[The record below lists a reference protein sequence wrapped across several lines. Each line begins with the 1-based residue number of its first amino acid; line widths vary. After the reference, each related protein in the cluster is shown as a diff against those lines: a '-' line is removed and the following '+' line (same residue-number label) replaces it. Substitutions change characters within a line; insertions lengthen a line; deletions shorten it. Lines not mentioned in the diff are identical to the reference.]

1 MTFEKE
7 YEDIINQSNETIKEL
22 ELRKLDLE
30 LANKDLMQK
39 QILTEK
45 QLS

>member
-7 YEDIINQSNETIKEL
+7 YEDIINQSNETIEEL